1 MFENNGF
8 SDGYIIGRDTG
19 NNNNNGMFG
28 EGNGWWFLLILLF
41 AFGGWGNNGWGN
53 RNNGGGCGSGEGSGN
68 VYSNYVLA
76 SDFSSLERKIDG
88 VNNGLCDGFY
98 AVNTSF
104 GNLNNTLAN
113 NFASV
118 QNTMTQGFAG
128 LNTVNVQQGYENRM
142 ATQAVGSQLAQCC
155 CDIREGIQASTTQG
169 ILNTNTLQS
178 QLAQCC
184 CDNRAAIADT
194 NYNIATQANGI
205 TRQIADVHNATDRAV
220 ERGFCDTNYN
230 MSTQA
235 NALTR
240 QISDVHNA
248 TDRSIERGFCDLN
261 YNLAS
266 ANSNT
271 LQAIDRVGDRI
282 IDHLNAEKTER
293 LRDENQALRL
303 AASQQAQN
311 NYLISQLGPKCPQP
325 AYVVQPPQSVTFPTN
340 CCGTVNYSSGCSGCG
355 SI

>member
-1 MFENNGF
+1 MFDNNGSF
-8 SDGYIIGRDTG
+8 SEGYIVGRDSG
-19 NNNNNGMFG
+19 NNNNGMFD

-41 AFGGWGNNGWGN
+41 AFGGWGNNGGWG
-53 RNNGGGCGSGEGSGN
+53 RNAGGYGGEGIGN

-76 SDFSSLERKIDG
+76 SDSATLQRQMS
-88 VNNGLCDGFY
+88 DGFNSQERRTDNIINGICDLGY
-98 AVNTSF
+98 TQQSLANATNMNVVQ
-104 GNLNNTLAN
+104 GNYNTLNAIQ
-113 NFASV
+113 
-118 QNTMTQGFAG
+118 QN
-128 LNTVNVQQGYENRM
+128 GYESRL
-142 ATQAVGSQLAQCC
+142 ATQTLGSQMAQCY
-155 CDIREGIQASTTQG
+155 CDIREGIQASTNQG

-178 QLAQCC
+178 QLAQCY
-184 CDNRAAIADT
+184 CDTRAAIADT
-194 NYNIATQANGI
+194 NYNLATQANGI

-248 TDRSIERGFCDLN
+248 TDRSIERGFCDLS

-311 NYLISQLGPKCPQP
+311 NYLISQLGTKCPQP
-325 AYVVQPPQSVTFPTN
+325 AYVVQPPQQVTFPTN
-340 CCGTVNYSSGCSGCG
+340 CCGTVSYASGCSGCG

>member
-1 MFENNGF
+1 MFDNNGSF

-19 NNNNNGMFG
+19 NNNGNGMFG

-41 AFGGWGNNGWGN
+41 AFGGWGNGGWGN
-53 RNNGGGCGSGEGSGN
+53 RNSGGYGGGEGSGN

-88 VNNGLCDGFY
+88 VNNGICDGFY

-194 NYNIATQANGI
+194 NYNLATQANAI

-230 MSTQA
+230 LATQA
-235 NALTR
+235 NSLTR

>member
-1 MFENNGF
+1 MYNENSF
-8 SDGYIIGRDTG
+8 SEGYIIGRDSNGG
-19 NNNNNGMFG
+19 NNNNDGVFG
-28 EGNGWWFLLILLF
+28 NNGWWFLLILLF
-41 AFGGWGNNGWGN
+41 AFGGWGNNGGWG
-53 RNNGGGCGSGEGSGN
+53 RNACGYGGEGSGN

-104 GNLNNTLAN
+104 GNLNNTLAQ

-169 ILNTNTLQS
+169 IMNTNAIQN
-178 QLAQCC
+178 AINQCC

-230 MSTQA
+230 IATQT
-235 NALTR
+235 NALAR
-240 QISDVHNA
+240 QVSDVHNA
-248 TDRSIERGFCDLN
+248 TDRQIERGFCDLN
-261 YNLAS
+261 YNMATQNC
-266 ANSNT
+266 AT
-271 LQAIDRVGDRI
+271 LQAISSVGDRI

-293 LRDENQALRL
+293 LRDENSALRL

-340 CCGTVNYSSGCSGCG
+340 CCGTVSYASGCSGCG

>member
-1 MFENNGF
+1 MFDNNGSF
-8 SDGYIIGRDTG
+8 SDGYIIGRDSG
-19 NNNNNGMFG
+19 NNNCNGMFG
-28 EGNGWWFLLILLF
+28 EGNGWWFFFILLIVLC
-41 AFGGWGNNGWGN
+41 GWGGN
-53 RNNGGGCGSGEGSGN
+53 RNYVGGYSEPSTN
-68 VYSNYVLA
+68 TIYSNYTLA
-76 SDFSSLERKIDG
+76 SDFSSLERKIDS

-98 AVNTSF
+98 AVNTSY

-113 NFASV
+113 YFANV

-142 ATQAVGSQLAQCC
+142 ATEALGSQLAQRY
-155 CDIREGIQASTTQG
+155 CDT
-169 ILNTNTLQS
+169 
-178 QLAQCC
+178 
-184 CDNRAAIADT
+184 RAAIADT

-220 ERGFCDTNYN
+220 ERAFCDTNYN
-230 MSTQA
+230 MATQA

-282 IDHLNAEKTER
+282 IDHLTADKPER
-293 LRDENQALRL
+293 LRDATQALRL
-303 AASQQAQN
+303 ASSQQAQN

-325 AYVVQPPQSVTFPTN
+325 AYVVQPPQQVTFPTN
-340 CCGTVNYSSGCSGCG
+340 CCGGVSYANGGGCGCG

>member
-1 MFENNGF
+1 MFENNSF
-8 SDGYIIGRDTG
+8 SEGYIIGRDSNG
-19 NNNNNGMFG
+19 NNNNDGMFG
-28 EGNGWWFLLILLF
+28 DNGWWILLVLLF
-41 AFGGWGNNGWGN
+41 AFGGWGNGGFGS
-53 RNNGGGCGSGEGSGN
+53 RNGGGYSGGN
-68 VYSNYVLA
+68 GENTIYPNYVLS
-76 SDFSSLERKIDG
+76 SDFSNIERKIDG

-98 AVNTSF
+98 AVNSSF
-104 GNLNNTLAN
+104 GNLNNTLAQ

-142 ATQAVGSQLAQCC
+142 ATQAVASQLANCC

-169 ILNTNTLQS
+169 VMNTNALQS
-178 QLAQCC
+178 QIAQCC

-230 MSTQA
+230 MATQA

-248 TDRSIERGFCDLN
+248 TDRSIERNFCDLN

-266 ANSNT
+266 ANCNT

-293 LRDENQALRL
+293 LRDENAALRL
-303 AASQQAQN
+303 AASQARQN
-311 NYLISQLGPKCPQP
+311 ELLIDRLGPKCPTA
-325 AYVVQPPQSVTFPTN
+325 AYVVQPPQQVTFPTN
-340 CCGTVNYSSGCSGCG
+340 CCGTVSYASGGCG
-355 SI
+355 CGNF